1 MSEMNRNT
9 LWKDALS
16 SLNHSWGRFIGI
28 TLLMA
33 VSAFTFIGLKMAGPD
48 MKNTAQT
55 YYQEVNLADLTVSS
69 NYGLDKNDTQTIKNQ
84 AKKATLDFG
93 YLQDATINNSKTSLR
108 VLSESKNISTS
119 QLISGNF
126 PKKDNQIA
134 ISYLLRNKYHIGEWI
149 TLNEHSN
156 LKNSRFKI
164 VGFIR
169 PSEYTDKS
177 NLGQT
182 NVGTGQLSGVAIVK
196 KSAFKAQSY
205 SIARIRFNK
214 TKELDPYS
222 STYQKFIDN
231 KKERLTNSLAQNSK
245 LKKTEVDNNFK
256 DAQKQIRQAKEQI
269 QLAEN
274 NGLNMSREKARLEK
288 QQKKLNEQEQE
299 IKQLGSISYYVNDRK
314 NDSGYD
320 TYQSNSEKIELIT
333 NIFPVFLFAV
343 AALVS
348 FSTMTRFIDEERQNI
363 GVLRALGYSK
373 LDTSLKFVIYSLTA
387 ALTGVFIG
395 AIGGYWILPRII
407 FNAYTANLTLTNFQS
422 GFSWKY
428 LFLTFLIS
436 ILCTT
441 GAAVIQLF
449 IVLRAKTSELLLPK
463 PPKNGSRI
471 LLEKIKPFW
480 QHLSFN
486 YKVTLRNIFRYKVKM
501 IMTILGIAGCTG
513 LLMMGFGIR
522 DSLAGIGQKQYSEI
536 IKYDLIAIDKN
547 SLSSE
552 QSSRLNQKLSSSQ
565 VNKYLPVYF
574 ENVSKKIAGTNQDL
588 SIIVPEKSSQ
598 ISKYIS
604 LRNRSSGQ
612 KINLNSRG
620 IVISEKLAKLLNLSI
635 GDELSLV
642 TTNGKKVKLPI
653 SNICEM
659 YMGHYVLMNSKV
671 YQKYFNKKVNS
682 NAQLIELNN
691 KKQTNSFANSLMKTG
706 AVSAINLNTN
716 NQQII
721 DSLIQSMNKVIF
733 LLIGLAALLA
743 VVVIFTLTTTNL
755 EERMREIATLKVLGF
770 YNNEASLYIYRET
783 IILSIFGILIG
794 FLVGN
799 WLHGFIIDNL
809 APLNAIF
816 RPRILFSNYLL
827 SALIPLVITG
837 IMAIFVNRKIKEV
850 NMLEALKSVD

>member
-1 MSEMNRNT
+1 MNRNT

-256 DAQKQIRQAKEQI
+256 DAQKQIKQAKKQI

-274 NGLNMSREKARLEK
+274 NGLEITKEKEKLEK
-288 QQKKLNEQEQE
+288 QQKKLNEQKQE
-299 IKQLGSISYYVNDRK
+299 MKQLGSISYYVNDRK

-333 NIFPVFLFAV
+333 DIFPVFLFAV

-659 YMGHYVLMNSKV
+659 YMGHYVLMNSNV

-794 FLVGN
+794 FLIGN

-809 APLNAIF
+809 APLNAMF
-816 RPRILFSNYLL
+816 RPGILFSNYLL

>member
-1 MSEMNRNT
+1 MNRNT

-126 PKKDNQIA
+126 PKKDNQIG

-659 YMGHYVLMNSKV
+659 YMGHYVLMNSNV

-794 FLVGN
+794 FLIGN

-809 APLNAIF
+809 SPLNAMF
-816 RPRILFSNYLL
+816 RPGILFSNYLL

>member
-1 MSEMNRNT
+1 MNRNT

-169 PSEYTDKS
+169 SSEYTDKS

-620 IVISEKLAKLLNLSI
+620 IVISEKLAKLLNLS
-635 GDELSLV
+635 GFV
-642 TTNGKKVKLPI
+642 
-653 SNICEM
+653 
-659 YMGHYVLMNSKV
+659 
-671 YQKYFNKKVNS
+671 
-682 NAQLIELNN
+682 
-691 KKQTNSFANSLMKTG
+691 
-706 AVSAINLNTN
+706 
-716 NQQII
+716 II
-721 DSLIQSMNKVIF
+721 P
-733 LLIGLAALLA
+733 
-743 VVVIFTLTTTNL
+743 T
-755 EERMREIATLKVLGF
+755 
-770 YNNEASLYIYRET
+770 
-783 IILSIFGILIG
+783 
-794 FLVGN
+794 
-799 WLHGFIIDNL
+799 H
-809 APLNAIF
+809 
-816 RPRILFSNYLL
+816 LF
-827 SALIPLVITG
+827 
-837 IMAIFVNRKIKEV
+837 
-850 NMLEALKSVD
+850 

>member
-1 MSEMNRNT
+1 MNRNT

-659 YMGHYVLMNSKV
+659 YMGHYVLMNSNV

-691 KKQTNSFANSLMKTG
+691 KIIGNGKRNTDKT
-706 AVSAINLNTN
+706 
-716 NQQII
+716 
-721 DSLIQSMNKVIF
+721 
-733 LLIGLAALLA
+733 
-743 VVVIFTLTTTNL
+743 
-755 EERMREIATLKVLGF
+755 
-770 YNNEASLYIYRET
+770 
-783 IILSIFGILIG
+783 
-794 FLVGN
+794 
-799 WLHGFIIDNL
+799 
-809 APLNAIF
+809 
-816 RPRILFSNYLL
+816 
-827 SALIPLVITG
+827 
-837 IMAIFVNRKIKEV
+837 KEV
-850 NMLEALKSVD
+850 T

>member
-1 MSEMNRNT
+1 MNRNT

-28 TLLMA
+28 LLLMA
-33 VSAFTFIGLKMAGPD
+33 VSAFAFIGLKMAGPD
-48 MKNTAQT
+48 MRNTAQT
-55 YYQEVNLADLTVSS
+55 YYQDVNLADLTVSS
-69 NYGLDKNDTQTIKNQ
+69 NYGLDKNDTQTIKKQ
-84 AKKATLDFG
+84 AKKATIDFG
-93 YLQDATINNSKTSLR
+93 YLQDTTINNSKTSLR

-119 QLISGNF
+119 QLISGKL

-134 ISYLLRNKYHIGEWI
+134 ISYLLRDKYHLGEWI
-149 TLNEHSN
+149 TLNEPSN

-164 VGFIR
+164 VGFMR

-177 NLGQT
+177 EIGQT
-182 NVGTGQLSGVAIVK
+182 NVGTGQLSGIAVVK
-196 KSAFKAQSY
+196 KNAFKSQNY

-231 KKERLTNSLAQNSK
+231 KKERITNSLKQSGK
-245 LKKTEVDNNFK
+245 LKKVEVDNNFK
-256 DAQKQIRQAKEQI
+256 AAQKQIKQAKAQI

-274 NGLNMSREKARLEK
+274 NGLEITKEKEKLEK
-288 QQKKLNEQEQE
+288 QQKKLNEQKQE
-299 IKQLGSISYYVNDRK
+299 MKQLGSISYYVNDRK

-422 GFSWKY
+422 SFSWKY

-552 QSSRLNQKLSSSQ
+552 QSTKLNQKLSSSQ

-659 YMGHYVLMNSKV
+659 YMGHYVLMNSNV

-721 DSLIQSMNKVIF
+721 DSFIQSMNKVIF

-809 APLNAIF
+809 APLNAMF
-816 RPRILFSNYLL
+816 RPGILFSNYLL

>member
-1 MSEMNRNT
+1 MNRNT

-69 NYGLDKNDTQTIKNQ
+69 NYGLDKNDTQTIKKQ
-84 AKKATLDFG
+84 AKKATIDFG
-93 YLQDATINNSKTSLR
+93 YLQDTTINNSKTSLR
-108 VLSESKNISTS
+108 VLSESKNISTN

-659 YMGHYVLMNSKV
+659 YMGHYVLMNSNV

-794 FLVGN
+794 FLIGN

-809 APLNAIF
+809 SPLNAMF
-816 RPRILFSNYLL
+816 RPGILFSNYLL

>member
-1 MSEMNRNT
+1 MNRNT

-28 TLLMA
+28 LLLMA
-33 VSAFTFIGLKMAGPD
+33 VSAFAFIGLKMAGPD
-48 MKNTAQT
+48 MRNTAQT
-55 YYQEVNLADLTVSS
+55 YYQDVNLADLTVSS
-69 NYGLDKNDTQTIKNQ
+69 NYGLDKNDTQTIKKQ
-84 AKKATLDFG
+84 AKKATIDFG
-93 YLQDATINNSKTSLR
+93 YLQDTTINNSKTSLR

-119 QLISGNF
+119 QLISGKL

-134 ISYLLRNKYHIGEWI
+134 ISYLLRDKYHLGEWI
-149 TLNEHSN
+149 TLNEPSN

-164 VGFIR
+164 VGFMR

-177 NLGQT
+177 EIGQT
-182 NVGTGQLSGVAIVK
+182 NVGTGQLSGIAVVK
-196 KSAFKAQSY
+196 KNAFKSQNY

-231 KKERLTNSLAQNSK
+231 KKERITNSLKQSGK
-245 LKKTEVDNNFK
+245 LKKVEVDNNFK
-256 DAQKQIRQAKEQI
+256 AAQKQIKQAKAQI

-274 NGLNMSREKARLEK
+274 NGLEITKEKEKLEK
-288 QQKKLNEQEQE
+288 QQKKLNEQKQE
-299 IKQLGSISYYVNDRK
+299 MKQLGSISYYVNDRK

-422 GFSWKY
+422 SFSWKY

-552 QSSRLNQKLSSSQ
+552 QSTKLNQKLSSSQ

-659 YMGHYVLMNSKV
+659 YMGHYVLMNSNV

-809 APLNAIF
+809 APLNAMF
-816 RPRILFSNYLL
+816 RPGILFSNYLL

>member
-1 MSEMNRNT
+1 MNRRI

-28 TLLMA
+28 LLLMA
-33 VSAFTFIGLKMAGPD
+33 VSAFAFIGLKMAGPD
-48 MKNTAQT
+48 MRNTAQT
-55 YYQEVNLADLTVSS
+55 YYQDVNLADLTVRS

-84 AKKATLDFG
+84 AKKATIDFG
-93 YLQDATINNSKTSLR
+93 YLQDTTINNSKTSLR

-126 PKKDNQIA
+126 PKKDNQIVL
-134 ISYLLRNKYHIGEWI
+134 SYLLRNKYHIGEWI

-256 DAQKQIRQAKEQI
+256 DAQKQIKQAKKQI

-274 NGLNMSREKARLEK
+274 NGLEITKEKEKLEK

-659 YMGHYVLMNSKV
+659 YMGHYVLMNSNV

-794 FLVGN
+794 FLIGN

-809 APLNAIF
+809 SPLNAMF
-816 RPRILFSNYLL
+816 RPGILFSNYLL

>member
-1 MSEMNRNT
+1 MNRRI

-28 TLLMA
+28 LLLMA
-33 VSAFTFIGLKMAGPD
+33 VSAFAFIGLKMAGPD
-48 MKNTAQT
+48 MRNTAQT
-55 YYQEVNLADLTVSS
+55 YYQDVNLADLTVSS
-69 NYGLDKNDTQTIKNQ
+69 NYGLDKNDTQTIKKQ
-84 AKKATLDFG
+84 AKKATIDFG
-93 YLQDATINNSKTSLR
+93 YLQDTTINNSKTSLR
-108 VLSESKNISTS
+108 VLSESKNISTN

-126 PKKDNQIA
+126 PKKDNQIVL
-134 ISYLLRNKYHIGEWI
+134 SYLLRNKYHIGEWI

-231 KKERLTNSLAQNSK
+231 KKERLTNSLKQSGK
-245 LKKTEVDNNFK
+245 LKKVEVDNNFK
-256 DAQKQIRQAKEQI
+256 AAQKQIKQAKAQI

-274 NGLNMSREKARLEK
+274 NGLEITKEKEKLEK
-288 QQKKLNEQEQE
+288 QQKKLNEQKQE
-299 IKQLGSISYYVNDRK
+299 MKQLGSISYYVNDRK

-422 GFSWKY
+422 SFSWKY

-522 DSLAGIGQKQYSEI
+522 YSLAGIGQKQYSEI

-552 QSSRLNQKLSSSQ
+552 QSTKLNQKLSSSQ

-659 YMGHYVLMNSKV
+659 YMGHYVLMNSNV

-809 APLNAIF
+809 APLNAMF
-816 RPRILFSNYLL
+816 RPGILFSNYLL

>member
-1 MSEMNRNT
+1 MNRNT

-108 VLSESKNISTS
+108 VLSESKNISTN

-126 PKKDNQIA
+126 LKKDNQIVL
-134 ISYLLRNKYHIGEWI
+134 SYLLRNKYHIGEWI

-659 YMGHYVLMNSKV
+659 YMGHYVLMNSNV

-794 FLVGN
+794 FLIGN

-809 APLNAIF
+809 SPLNAMF
-816 RPRILFSNYLL
+816 RPGILFSNYLL

>member
-1 MSEMNRNT
+1 MNRNT

-536 IKYDLIAIDKN
+536 IKYDLIAVDKD

-604 LRNRSSGQ
+604 LRNRSSSQ

-659 YMGHYVLMNSKV
+659 YMGHYVLMNSNV

-794 FLVGN
+794 FLIGN

-809 APLNAIF
+809 SPLNAMF
-816 RPRILFSNYLL
+816 RPGILFSNYLL

>member
-1 MSEMNRNT
+1 MNRRI

-28 TLLMA
+28 LLLMA
-33 VSAFTFIGLKMAGPD
+33 VSAFAFIGLKMAGPD
-48 MKNTAQT
+48 MRNTAQT
-55 YYQEVNLADLTVSS
+55 YYQDVNLADLTVSS
-69 NYGLDKNDTQTIKNQ
+69 NYGLDKNDTQTIKKQ
-84 AKKATLDFG
+84 AKKATIDFG
-93 YLQDATINNSKTSLR
+93 YLQDTTINNSKTSLR

-126 PKKDNQIA
+126 PKKDNQIVL
-134 ISYLLRNKYHIGEWI
+134 SYLLRNKYHIGEWI

-659 YMGHYVLMNSKV
+659 YMGHYVLMNSNV

-794 FLVGN
+794 FLIGN

-809 APLNAIF
+809 SPLNAMF
-816 RPRILFSNYLL
+816 RPGILFSNYLL

>member
-1 MSEMNRNT
+1 M
-9 LWKDALS
+9 
-16 SLNHSWGRFIGI
+16 
-28 TLLMA
+28 
-33 VSAFTFIGLKMAGPD
+33 
-48 MKNTAQT
+48 
-55 YYQEVNLADLTVSS
+55 
-69 NYGLDKNDTQTIKNQ
+69 
-84 AKKATLDFG
+84 
-93 YLQDATINNSKTSLR
+93 
-108 VLSESKNISTS
+108 
-119 QLISGNF
+119 
-126 PKKDNQIA
+126 
-134 ISYLLRNKYHIGEWI
+134 
-149 TLNEHSN
+149 
-156 LKNSRFKI
+156 
-164 VGFIR
+164 
-169 PSEYTDKS
+169 
-177 NLGQT
+177 
-182 NVGTGQLSGVAIVK
+182 
-196 KSAFKAQSY
+196 
-205 SIARIRFNK
+205 
-214 TKELDPYS
+214 
-222 STYQKFIDN
+222 
-231 KKERLTNSLAQNSK
+231 AQNSK

-659 YMGHYVLMNSKV
+659 YMGHYVLMNSNV

-691 KKQTNSFANSLMKTG
+691 KKKTNSFANSLMKTG

-794 FLVGN
+794 FLIGN

-809 APLNAIF
+809 SPLNAMF
-816 RPRILFSNYLL
+816 RPGILFSNYLL

>member
-1 MSEMNRNT
+1 MNRRI

-28 TLLMA
+28 LLLMA
-33 VSAFTFIGLKMAGPD
+33 VSAFAFIGLKMAGPD
-48 MKNTAQT
+48 MRNTAQT
-55 YYQEVNLADLTVSS
+55 YYQDVKLADLTVSS
-69 NYGLDKNDTQTIKNQ
+69 NYGLDKKDTQTIKKQ
-84 AKKATLDFG
+84 AKKATMDFG
-93 YLQDATINNSKTSLR
+93 YLQDTTINNSKTSLR

-134 ISYLLRNKYHIGEWI
+134 ISYLLRDKYHLGEWI
-149 TLNEHSN
+149 TLNQHSN

-164 VGFIR
+164 VGFMR

-177 NLGQT
+177 EIGQT
-182 NVGTGQLSGVAIVK
+182 NVGTGQLSGIAVVK
-196 KSAFKAQSY
+196 KNAFKAQNY

-231 KKERLTNSLAQNSK
+231 KKERLTNSLKQSGK
-245 LKKTEVDNNFK
+245 LKKVEVDNNFK
-256 DAQKQIRQAKEQI
+256 AAQEQIKQAKAQI

-274 NGLNMSREKARLEK
+274 NGLEMTKEKEKLEK
-288 QQKKLNEQEQE
+288 QQKKLNEQKQE
-299 IKQLGSISYYVNDRK
+299 MKQLGSISYYVNDRK

-536 IKYDLIAIDKN
+536 IKYDLIAVDKD

-659 YMGHYVLMNSKV
+659 YMGHYVLMNSNV

-794 FLVGN
+794 FLIGN

-809 APLNAIF
+809 SPLNAMF
-816 RPRILFSNYLL
+816 RPGILFSNYLL

>member
-1 MSEMNRNT
+1 MNRNT

-28 TLLMA
+28 LLLMA
-33 VSAFTFIGLKMAGPD
+33 VSAFAFIGLKMAGPD
-48 MKNTAQT
+48 MRNTAQT
-55 YYQEVNLADLTVSS
+55 YYQDVNLADLTVSS
-69 NYGLDKNDTQTIKNQ
+69 NYGLDKNDTQTIKKQ
-84 AKKATLDFG
+84 AKKDTIDFG
-93 YLQDATINNSKTSLR
+93 YLQDTTINNSKTSLR

-119 QLISGNF
+119 QLISGKL

-134 ISYLLRNKYHIGEWI
+134 ISYLLRDKYHLGEWI
-149 TLNEHSN
+149 TLNEPSN

-164 VGFIR
+164 VGFMR

-177 NLGQT
+177 EIGQT
-182 NVGTGQLSGVAIVK
+182 NVGTGQLSGIAVVK
-196 KSAFKAQSY
+196 KNAFKSQNY

-231 KKERLTNSLAQNSK
+231 KKERITNSLKQSGK
-245 LKKTEVDNNFK
+245 LKKVEVDNNFK
-256 DAQKQIRQAKEQI
+256 AAQKQIKQAKAQI

-274 NGLNMSREKARLEK
+274 NGLEITKEKEKLEK
-288 QQKKLNEQEQE
+288 QQKKLNEQKQE
-299 IKQLGSISYYVNDRK
+299 MKQLGSISYYVNDRK

-422 GFSWKY
+422 SFSWKY

-552 QSSRLNQKLSSSQ
+552 QSTKLNQKLSSSQ

-659 YMGHYVLMNSKV
+659 YMGHYVLMNSNV

-809 APLNAIF
+809 APLNAMF
-816 RPRILFSNYLL
+816 RPGILFSNYLL

>member
-1 MSEMNRNT
+1 MNRRI

-28 TLLMA
+28 LLLMA
-33 VSAFTFIGLKMAGPD
+33 VSAFAFIGLKMAGPD
-48 MKNTAQT
+48 MRNTAQT
-55 YYQEVNLADLTVSS
+55 YYQDVNLADLTVSS
-69 NYGLDKNDTQTIKNQ
+69 NYGLDKNDTQTIKKQ
-84 AKKATLDFG
+84 AKKATIDFG
-93 YLQDATINNSKTSLR
+93 YLQDTTINNSKTSLR
-108 VLSESKNISTS
+108 VLSESKNISTN

-126 PKKDNQIA
+126 PKKDNQIVL
-134 ISYLLRNKYHIGEWI
+134 SYLLRNKYHIGEWI

-363 GVLRALGYSK
+363 GVLRASGYSK

-471 LLEKIKPFW
+471 LLEKIKPFL

-659 YMGHYVLMNSKV
+659 YMGHYVLMNSNV

-794 FLVGN
+794 FLIGN

-809 APLNAIF
+809 SPLNAMF
-816 RPRILFSNYLL
+816 RPGILFSNYLL

>member
-1 MSEMNRNT
+1 MNRNT

-348 FSTMTRFIDEERQNI
+348 FSTMTRFIDKERQNI

-659 YMGHYVLMNSKV
+659 YMGHYVLMNSNV

-794 FLVGN
+794 FLIGN

-809 APLNAIF
+809 SPLNAMF
-816 RPRILFSNYLL
+816 RPGILFSNYLL

>member
-1 MSEMNRNT
+1 MNRRI

-28 TLLMA
+28 LLLMA
-33 VSAFTFIGLKMAGPD
+33 VSAFAFIGLKMAGPD
-48 MKNTAQT
+48 MRNTAQT
-55 YYQEVNLADLTVSS
+55 YYQDVNLADLTVSS
-69 NYGLDKNDTQTIKNQ
+69 NYGLDKNDTQTIKKQ
-84 AKKATLDFG
+84 AKKATIDFG
-93 YLQDATINNSKTSLR
+93 YLQDTTINNSKTSLR
-108 VLSESKNISTS
+108 VLSESKNISTN

-126 PKKDNQIA
+126 PKKDNQIVL
-134 ISYLLRNKYHIGEWI
+134 SYLLRDKYHIGEWI
-149 TLNEHSN
+149 TLNEHTN

-164 VGFIR
+164 VGFMR

-177 NLGQT
+177 EIGQT

-274 NGLNMSREKARLEK
+274 NGLDMSREKVRLEK

-659 YMGHYVLMNSKV
+659 YMGHYLLMNSNV

-809 APLNAIF
+809 APLNAMF
-816 RPRILFSNYLL
+816 RPGILFSNYLL

-837 IMAIFVNRKIKEV
+837 VMAIFVNRKIKEV

>member
-1 MSEMNRNT
+1 MNRNT

-126 PKKDNQIA
+126 PKKDNQIVL
-134 ISYLLRNKYHIGEWI
+134 SYLLRNKYHIGEWI

-274 NGLNMSREKARLEK
+274 NGLDMSREKARLEK

-547 SLSSE
+547 FLSSE

-659 YMGHYVLMNSKV
+659 YMGHYVLMNSNV

-794 FLVGN
+794 FLIGN

-809 APLNAIF
+809 APLNAMF
-816 RPRILFSNYLL
+816 RPGILFSNYLL
-827 SALIPLVITG
+827 SALIPLVITS

>member
-1 MSEMNRNT
+1 MNRNT

-48 MKNTAQT
+48 MKNTTQT

-659 YMGHYVLMNSKV
+659 YMGHYVLMNSNV

-783 IILSIFGILIG
+783 IILSIFGRL
-794 FLVGN
+794 
-799 WLHGFIIDNL
+799 
-809 APLNAIF
+809 
-816 RPRILFSNYLL
+816 
-827 SALIPLVITG
+827 
-837 IMAIFVNRKIKEV
+837 
-850 NMLEALKSVD
+850 

>member
-1 MSEMNRNT
+1 MNRNT

-428 LFLTFLIS
+428 LFLTILIA

-659 YMGHYVLMNSKV
+659 YMGHYVLMNSNV

-770 YNNEASLYIYRET
+770 YNNEASLYIYREM

-794 FLVGN
+794 FLIGN

-809 APLNAIF
+809 SPLNAMF
-816 RPRILFSNYLL
+816 RPGILFSNYLL

>member
-1 MSEMNRNT
+1 MNRNT

-288 QQKKLNEQEQE
+288 QQKKLNEQKQE
-299 IKQLGSISYYVNDRK
+299 MKQLGSISYYVNDRK

-428 LFLTFLIS
+428 LFLTILIA

-659 YMGHYVLMNSKV
+659 YMGHYVLMNSNV

-794 FLVGN
+794 FLIGN

-809 APLNAIF
+809 SPLNAMF
-816 RPRILFSNYLL
+816 RPGILFSNYLL

>member
-1 MSEMNRNT
+1 MNRNT

-659 YMGHYVLMNSKV
+659 YMGHYVLMNSNV

-755 EERMREIATLKVLGF
+755 EDRMREIATLKVLGF

-794 FLVGN
+794 FLIGN

-809 APLNAIF
+809 SPLNAMF
-816 RPRILFSNYLL
+816 RPGILFSNYLL

-850 NMLEALKSVD
+850 NMLEALKSLD

>member
-1 MSEMNRNT
+1 MNRNT

-574 ENVSKKIAGTNQDL
+574 ENVLKKIAGTNQDL

-659 YMGHYVLMNSKV
+659 YMGHYVLMNSNV

-794 FLVGN
+794 FLIGN

-809 APLNAIF
+809 SPLNAMF
-816 RPRILFSNYLL
+816 RPGILFSNYLL

>member
-1 MSEMNRNT
+1 MNRRI

-28 TLLMA
+28 LLLMA
-33 VSAFTFIGLKMAGPD
+33 VSAFAFIGLKMAGPD
-48 MKNTAQT
+48 MRNTAQT
-55 YYQEVNLADLTVSS
+55 YYQDVNLADLTVSS
-69 NYGLDKNDTQTIKNQ
+69 NYGLDKNDTQTIKKQ

-93 YLQDATINNSKTSLR
+93 YLQDTTINNSKTSLR

-119 QLISGNF
+119 QLISGNL

-134 ISYLLRNKYHIGEWI
+134 ISYLLRDKYHIGEWI

-274 NGLNMSREKARLEK
+274 NGLDMSREKARLEK

-449 IVLRAKTSELLLPK
+449 IVLWAKTSELLLPK
-463 PPKNGSRI
+463 LPKNGSQI

-552 QSSRLNQKLSSSQ
+552 QSTKLNQKLSSSQ

-659 YMGHYVLMNSKV
+659 YMGHYVLMNSNV

-794 FLVGN
+794 FLIGN

-809 APLNAIF
+809 APLNAMF
-816 RPRILFSNYLL
+816 RPGILFSNYLL

>member
-1 MSEMNRNT
+1 MNRNT

-288 QQKKLNEQEQE
+288 QQKKLNEQGQE

-659 YMGHYVLMNSKV
+659 YMGHYVLMNSNV

-794 FLVGN
+794 FLIGN

-809 APLNAIF
+809 SPLNAMF
-816 RPRILFSNYLL
+816 RPGILFSNYLL

>member
-1 MSEMNRNT
+1 MNRNT

-126 PKKDNQIA
+126 PKKDNQIVL
-134 ISYLLRNKYHIGEWI
+134 SYLLRNKYHIGEWI

-274 NGLNMSREKARLEK
+274 NGLDMSREKARLEK

-299 IKQLGSISYYVNDRK
+299 IKQLDSISYYVNDRK

-552 QSSRLNQKLSSSQ
+552 QSTKLNQKLSSSQ

-659 YMGHYVLMNSKV
+659 YMGHYLLMNSNV

-809 APLNAIF
+809 APLNAMF
-816 RPRILFSNYLL
+816 RPGILFSNYLL

>member
-1 MSEMNRNT
+1 MNRNT

-126 PKKDNQIA
+126 PKKDNQIT

-659 YMGHYVLMNSKV
+659 YMGHYVLMNSNV

-794 FLVGN
+794 FLIGN

-809 APLNAIF
+809 SPLNAMF
-816 RPRILFSNYLL
+816 RPGILFSNYLL

>member
-1 MSEMNRNT
+1 MNRNT

-604 LRNRSSGQ
+604 LRNRSSSQ

-659 YMGHYVLMNSKV
+659 YMGHYVLMNSNV

-794 FLVGN
+794 FLIGN

-809 APLNAIF
+809 APLNAMF
-816 RPRILFSNYLL
+816 KPGILFSNYLL

>member
-1 MSEMNRNT
+1 MNRNT

-659 YMGHYVLMNSKV
+659 YMGHYVLMNSNV

-794 FLVGN
+794 FLIGN

-809 APLNAIF
+809 SPLNAMF
-816 RPRILFSNYLL
+816 RPGILFSNY
-827 SALIPLVITG
+827 S
-837 IMAIFVNRKIKEV
+837 
-850 NMLEALKSVD
+850 

>member
-1 MSEMNRNT
+1 MNRNT

-659 YMGHYVLMNSKV
+659 YMGHYVLMNSNV

-794 FLVGN
+794 N

-809 APLNAIF
+809 SPLNAMF
-816 RPRILFSNYLL
+816 RPGILFSNYLL

>member
-1 MSEMNRNT
+1 
-9 LWKDALS
+9 
-16 SLNHSWGRFIGI
+16 
-28 TLLMA
+28 
-33 VSAFTFIGLKMAGPD
+33 
-48 MKNTAQT
+48 
-55 YYQEVNLADLTVSS
+55 
-69 NYGLDKNDTQTIKNQ
+69 
-84 AKKATLDFG
+84 
-93 YLQDATINNSKTSLR
+93 
-108 VLSESKNISTS
+108 
-119 QLISGNF
+119 
-126 PKKDNQIA
+126 
-134 ISYLLRNKYHIGEWI
+134 SYLLRNKYHIGEWI

-659 YMGHYVLMNSKV
+659 YMGHYVLMNSNV

-794 FLVGN
+794 FLIGN

-809 APLNAIF
+809 SPLNAMF
-816 RPRILFSNYLL
+816 RPGILFSNYLL

>member
-1 MSEMNRNT
+1 MNRNT

-48 MKNTAQT
+48 MRNTAQT
-55 YYQEVNLADLTVSS
+55 YYQDVNLADLTVSS
-69 NYGLDKNDTQTIKNQ
+69 NYGLDKNDTQTIKKQ
-84 AKKATLDFG
+84 AKKATIDFG
-93 YLQDATINNSKTSLR
+93 YLQDTTINNSKTSLR
-108 VLSESKNISTS
+108 VLSESKNISTN

-126 PKKDNQIA
+126 PKKDNQIVL
-134 ISYLLRNKYHIGEWI
+134 SYLLRNKYHIGEWI

-659 YMGHYVLMNSKV
+659 YMGHYVLMNSNV

-794 FLVGN
+794 FLIGN

-809 APLNAIF
+809 SPLNAMF
-816 RPRILFSNYLL
+816 RPGILFSNYLL

>member
-1 MSEMNRNT
+1 MNRRI

-28 TLLMA
+28 LLLMA
-33 VSAFTFIGLKMAGPD
+33 VSAFAFIGLKMAGPD
-48 MKNTAQT
+48 MRNTAQT
-55 YYQEVNLADLTVSS
+55 YYQDVNLADLTVSS
-69 NYGLDKNDTQTIKNQ
+69 NYGLDKNDTQTIKKQ
-84 AKKATLDFG
+84 AKKATIDFG
-93 YLQDATINNSKTSLR
+93 YLQDTTINNSKTSLR
-108 VLSESKNISTS
+108 VLSESKNISTN

-126 PKKDNQIA
+126 LKKDNQIVL
-134 ISYLLRNKYHIGEWI
+134 SYLLRNKYHIGEWI

-604 LRNRSSGQ
+604 LRN
-612 KINLNSRG
+612 
-620 IVISEKLAKLLNLSI
+620 
-635 GDELSLV
+635 
-642 TTNGKKVKLPI
+642 
-653 SNICEM
+653 
-659 YMGHYVLMNSKV
+659 
-671 YQKYFNKKVNS
+671 
-682 NAQLIELNN
+682 
-691 KKQTNSFANSLMKTG
+691 
-706 AVSAINLNTN
+706 
-716 NQQII
+716 
-721 DSLIQSMNKVIF
+721 
-733 LLIGLAALLA
+733 
-743 VVVIFTLTTTNL
+743 
-755 EERMREIATLKVLGF
+755 
-770 YNNEASLYIYRET
+770 
-783 IILSIFGILIG
+783 
-794 FLVGN
+794 
-799 WLHGFIIDNL
+799 
-809 APLNAIF
+809 APL
-816 RPRILFSNYLL
+816 
-827 SALIPLVITG
+827 V
-837 IMAIFVNRKIKEV
+837 K
-850 NMLEALKSVD
+850 KST

>member
-1 MSEMNRNT
+1 MNRNT

-69 NYGLDKNDTQTIKNQ
+69 NYGLDKNDTQTIKKQ

-126 PKKDNQIA
+126 PKKDNQIVL
-134 ISYLLRNKYHIGEWI
+134 SYLLKDKYHIGEWI
-149 TLNEHSN
+149 TLNEHTN

-274 NGLNMSREKARLEK
+274 NGLEITKEKEKLEK

-373 LDTSLKFVIYSLTA
+373 LDTSIKFVIYSLTA

-463 PPKNGSRI
+463 PPKNDSRI

-552 QSSRLNQKLSSSQ
+552 QSTKLNQKLSSSQ

-588 SIIVPEKSSQ
+588 SIIVPEKSSE

-659 YMGHYVLMNSKV
+659 YMGHYVLMNSNV

-783 IILSIFGILIG
+783 IILSIFGILIE
-794 FLVGN
+794 FLIGN

-809 APLNAIF
+809 APLNAMF
-816 RPRILFSNYLL
+816 RPGILFSNYLL

>member
-1 MSEMNRNT
+1 MNRNT

-28 TLLMA
+28 LLLMA
-33 VSAFTFIGLKMAGPD
+33 VSAFAFIGLKMAGPD
-48 MKNTAQT
+48 MRNTVQT
-55 YYQEVNLADLTVSS
+55 YYQDVNLADLTVSS

-93 YLQDATINNSKTSLR
+93 YLQDTTINNSKTSLR

-119 QLISGNF
+119 QLISGKL

-134 ISYLLRNKYHIGEWI
+134 ISYLLRDKYHLGEWI
-149 TLNEHSN
+149 TLNEPSN

-164 VGFIR
+164 VGFMR

-177 NLGQT
+177 EIGQT
-182 NVGTGQLSGVAIVK
+182 NVGTGQLSGIAVVK
-196 KSAFKAQSY
+196 KNAFKSQNY

-231 KKERLTNSLAQNSK
+231 KKERLTNSLKQSGK
-245 LKKTEVDNNFK
+245 LKKVEVDNNFK
-256 DAQKQIRQAKEQI
+256 AAQKQIKQAKAQI

-274 NGLNMSREKARLEK
+274 NGLEITKEKEKLEK
-288 QQKKLNEQEQE
+288 QQKKLNEQKQE
-299 IKQLGSISYYVNDRK
+299 MKQLGSISYYVNDRK

-363 GVLRALGYSK
+363 GVLRVLGYSK

-422 GFSWKY
+422 SFSWKY

-552 QSSRLNQKLSSSQ
+552 QSTKLNQKLSSSQ

-659 YMGHYVLMNSKV
+659 YMGHYVLMNSNV

-809 APLNAIF
+809 APLNAMF
-816 RPRILFSNYLL
+816 RPGILFSNYLL

>member
-1 MSEMNRNT
+1 MNRNT

-28 TLLMA
+28 LLLMA
-33 VSAFTFIGLKMAGPD
+33 VSAFAFIGLKMAGPD
-48 MKNTAQT
+48 MRNTAQT
-55 YYQEVNLADLTVSS
+55 YYQDVNLADLTVSS
-69 NYGLDKNDTQTIKNQ
+69 NYGLDKNDTQTIKKQ
-84 AKKATLDFG
+84 AKKATIDFG
-93 YLQDATINNSKTSLR
+93 YLQDTTINNSKTSLR

-119 QLISGNF
+119 QLISGKL

-134 ISYLLRNKYHIGEWI
+134 ISYLLRDKYHLGEWI
-149 TLNEHSN
+149 TLNEPSN

-164 VGFIR
+164 VGFMR

-177 NLGQT
+177 EIGQT
-182 NVGTGQLSGVAIVK
+182 NVGTGQLSGIAVVK
-196 KSAFKAQSY
+196 KNAFKSQNY

-231 KKERLTNSLAQNSK
+231 KKERITNSLKQSGK
-245 LKKTEVDNNFK
+245 LKKVEVDNNFK
-256 DAQKQIRQAKEQI
+256 AAQKQIKQAKAQI

-274 NGLNMSREKARLEK
+274 NGLEITKEKEKLEK
-288 QQKKLNEQEQE
+288 QQKKLNEQKQE
-299 IKQLGSISYYVNDRK
+299 MKQLGSISYYVNDRK

-407 FNAYTANLTLTNFQS
+407 FNDYTANLTLTNFQS
-422 GFSWKY
+422 SFSWKY

-552 QSSRLNQKLSSSQ
+552 QSTKLNQKLSSSQ

-659 YMGHYVLMNSKV
+659 YMGHYVLMNSNV

-809 APLNAIF
+809 APLNAMF
-816 RPRILFSNYLL
+816 RPGILFSNYLL